1 MKTRTV
7 PISAPAKTEPSRA
20 AGAGV
25 RSQPSKIHAPPSP
38 EPFSV
43 AARLQG
49 GSPLPPTLQ
58 LRMEHSFGQSF
69 AGVRVHTGA
78 TADTITREHHAEAL
92 TVGSDIA
99 FGAGRF
105 RPDTTTGQH
114 LVAHE
119 LAHVAQQ
126 GPSSSIGSLGGGPG
140 LQARSLDSMPNEPA
154 ELAAES
160 AAAKAVRGERVQS
173 SGADYSIRNR
183 IMRRALNTLSPPPN
197 PAPLRARLATPRQTA
212 PPSPQA
218 SQAVAEVA
226 AARPDH
232 IAPVAAAL
240 APPEPQPS
248 DGQGQA
254 RAQEQTE
261 QARQAAKEVIEE
273 TPAPEPGGAVPDLA
287 GGGAAAAVAPAA
299 VQETPSVAEAD
310 KKEEAAA
317 EAEGQQAGEE
327 AKSEAGAEEAG
338 AKDKDRA
345 PASPEEDPAFQRV
358 LARGRAVAQQQ
369 AHNNTAKRKAA
380 EAQAAALGPPNE
392 VAAMAGG
399 NQVGKMAA
407 QEPAPFDK
415 EGFKAALVEKINQI
429 APGTIDEADKFKSSG
444 AAGQLKT
451 SVVGQVEAGKEGAQG
466 PVKQTAEEAPDTA
479 SVEPKP
485 VVPQPPT
492 EAGPAPPDIGA
503 SAAAPKPKTDAE
515 VNLDAGPQSVEDKM
529 AEAKVT
535 DETLANSNEPE
546 FVGAVAAKNEAKE
559 HAATAPEAY
568 RQDEAAIVQ
577 NAEGQAAATA
587 QAQTGAMHESRN
599 AQFANVQGAQDATR
613 TGDQDKRAEVTTN
626 IQTIFENTRTQVQD
640 RLARLD
646 AEVNAAFD
654 AGSETARQGFE
665 DEVEREKE
673 AWKDRRYSGLDG
685 AALWLR
691 DLFLPLPDEVQQIYK
706 TARQNYIG
714 AMGGVIDNVAGIVE
728 TGLNEAMGLIKSGRD
743 AVLDYVS
750 GLDGDLRGLG
760 EEAAA
765 NIQAQFDSLSEEV
778 KNAEGGLV
786 DSLAQKYADNLKA
799 VDDRI
804 EAMKQDDRG
813 LVAQAMDAVQGVI
826 DTILQLKDMLM
837 GMLAKAAGVIE
848 AIISD
853 PIGFLGNLVTGI
865 KMGLSAF
872 VGNIGKHLKDGLMG
886 WLFGAVAAAGIQM
899 PESFD
904 LKGLLSLGAQ
914 ILGLT
919 YQNFRARA
927 VRIVGE
933 PIVQAMETAVEIFR
947 ILMTEGLGGVWNYIK
962 DMLGNLAETVIS
974 GIRDWVAT
982 RVITAGITWLLSML
996 NPASA
1001 FVRACKMIIDV
1012 VMFFIERGSQI
1023 MSLVNA
1029 ILDSIAAIASGSLG
1043 AMASAVEGALAKAI
1057 PVAISFLASL
1067 LGLGGVSDMIRKN
1080 IEKIQAPV
1088 NKAMD
1093 WLINKAVAL
1102 AKKIGGLFGGKKKK
1116 DDKTPETNDPEH
1128 DAKVTAGLAAIDQEE
1143 QKYVEQGK
1151 IAEDEAQKVAASV
1164 KQRHPIFKSIT
1175 VKDGG
1180 TRWNYHY
1187 VASDG
1192 DKVGEEKEFVLSED
1206 NKRRYNGYKKRQEN
1220 QGKTPLGEKDW
1231 YDKIGK
1237 RPGPNPHG
1245 AKGDPSH
1252 QRTIDALF
1260 QRALTEFPDRT
1271 RYTVNREISIS
1282 GVASSSRQPDVWVYD
1297 NVGKKV
1303 VKIYEAARTKKSAQD
1318 TPAENLQ
1325 TEQFVKREQDKKTEY
1340 DALGIPSEF
1349 WPVRQ

>member
-1 MKTRTV
+1 
-7 PISAPAKTEPSRA
+7 
-20 AGAGV
+20 
-25 RSQPSKIHAPPSP
+25 
-38 EPFSV
+38 
-43 AARLQG
+43 
-49 GSPLPPTLQ
+49 
-58 LRMEHSFGQSF
+58 
-69 AGVRVHTGA
+69 
-78 TADTITREHHAEAL
+78 
-92 TVGSDIA
+92 
-99 FGAGRF
+99 
-105 RPDTTTGQH
+105 
-114 LVAHE
+114 
-119 LAHVAQQ
+119 
-126 GPSSSIGSLGGGPG
+126 
-140 LQARSLDSMPNEPA
+140 
-154 ELAAES
+154 
-160 AAAKAVRGERVQS
+160 
-173 SGADYSIRNR
+173 
-183 IMRRALNTLSPPPN
+183 LNTLSPPPN

-919 YQNFRARA
+919 YQNFRDLLRLIFGDFSLFHIFLFFLINRRQTSRHL
-927 VRIVGE
+927 RIMFGVVGFRCLVIFLLLAAE
-933 PIVQAMETAVEIFR
+933 QAANLLGQRNGLVNQPVHGFVHRRLNLLDVFADHVADAAQAEQAGQEADGHGN
-947 ILMTEGLGGVWNYIK
+947 GLG
-962 DMLGNLAETVIS
+962 
-974 GIRDWVAT
+974 
-982 RVITAGITWLLSML
+982 
-996 NPASA
+996 
-1001 FVRACKMIIDV
+1001 
-1012 VMFFIERGSQI
+1012 
-1023 MSLVNA
+1023 
-1029 ILDSIAAIASGSLG
+1029 
-1043 AMASAVEGALAKAI
+1043 
-1057 PVAISFLASL
+1057 
-1067 LGLGGVSDMIRKN
+1067 
-1080 IEKIQAPV
+1080 
-1088 NKAMD
+1088 
-1093 WLINKAVAL
+1093 
-1102 AKKIGGLFGGKKKK
+1102 
-1116 DDKTPETNDPEH
+1116 
-1128 DAKVTAGLAAIDQEE
+1128 
-1143 QKYVEQGK
+1143 
-1151 IAEDEAQKVAASV
+1151 
-1164 KQRHPIFKSIT
+1164 
-1175 VKDGG
+1175 
-1180 TRWNYHY
+1180 
-1187 VASDG
+1187 
-1192 DKVGEEKEFVLSED
+1192 
-1206 NKRRYNGYKKRQEN
+1206 
-1220 QGKTPLGEKDW
+1220 
-1231 YDKIGK
+1231 
-1237 RPGPNPHG
+1237 
-1245 AKGDPSH
+1245 
-1252 QRTIDALF
+1252 
-1260 QRALTEFPDRT
+1260 QRALD
-1271 RYTVNREISIS
+1271 
-1282 GVASSSRQPDVWVYD
+1282 SRSH
-1297 NVGKKV
+1297 
-1303 VKIYEAARTKKSAQD
+1303 R
-1318 TPAENLQ
+1318 AE
-1325 TEQFVKREQDKKTEY
+1325 R
-1340 DALGIPSEF
+1340 S
-1349 WPVRQ
+1349 